1 MLKLTQQTLPSATP
15 RCLSRSD
22 LHSRVS
28 GGSGTELLLPVKS
41 ACCPGAQRK
50 LLELFLKLLLKV
62 LHALLNRIDGGL
74 QRSHMVCISL
84 QLSPWNRAHEFR
96 LAPLKLRHERYLWEP
111 SFKDPR
117 RSLNCA
123 TPNPALP
130 HCQQVPVAEVS
141 APPLPGSSF
150 DLVICCLS
158 FRTSQL
164 LSVPLLVLLLVQAW

>member
-22 LHSRVS
+22 LRSRVS

-74 QRSHMVCISL
+74 QRTHMVCISL

-96 LAPLKLRHERYLWEP
+96 LAPLKLRYERYLWEP

-117 RSLNCA
+117 RSPKLRHPQILRCL
-123 TPNPALP
+123 TVSRCRWLRSLHHRFLDRALTW
-130 HCQQVPVAEVS
+130 S
-141 APPLPGSSF
+141 
-150 DLVICCLS
+150 LV
-158 FRTSQL
+158 
-164 LSVPLLVLLLVQAW
+164 V